1 MKDSFHYLKNVI
13 FSISEGCQSHSPR
26 ERVTMFSHAAGAAPV
41 AGLMV
46 APVSPTR
53 PGAQLGMR
61 GTAALAPSGKPG
73 EREEDFCD

>member
-13 FSISEGCQSHSPR
+13 FSISEGRQSHSPR

-41 AGLMV
+41 AGV
-46 APVSPTR
+46 TVTPVSPTR
-53 PGAQLGMR
+53 PGVQPGKR
-61 GTAALAPSGKPG
+61 GTTTLAPSGKPG